1 MAEDGS
7 GSGAGAGY
15 WIIIST
21 LITVVAPLFAR
32 YAESLLMK
40 LLNKLPTY
48 FSVERKWKNSVQL
61 VSNTTTTTFA
71 TRTRVG
77 GAYKAVMYQLLSK
90 HGSVPISH
98 IRQQVLVENQH
109 SDIEDDVDDFL
120 NRSFNFIAT
129 GYNKAVLLDAA
140 THTYVIPT
148 QEETIHRDTV
158 TTNNIINIVSNH
170 VSATELLNMV
180 SGYQIK
186 YHEYIKRYNKEG
198 QLKYI
203 KLRIKDTSRDNGES
217 KGSGPDSG
225 SSNSRSGPS
234 AFCVDNTK
242 RSPVWDI
249 CDFTSSKTFLNVF
262 FTDQDRILQQVDH
275 FTTGE
280 EFYRHRGI
288 PWTLNILLYGVPG
301 CGKTSFIKALS
312 NKLQRHIIDVSLS
325 AIKTTED
332 FRTVFNTEMFKDNYI
347 PIDKRIIVLEDI
359 DCMAS
364 DILSDRSKRVT
375 PVPTDGINDPMNL
388 SCFLNTLD
396 GIHEQN
402 GRIIIATTNC
412 IDTLDPAVL
421 RRFNVKVHFTCL
433 TRALSKSIINNY
445 YDYDVP
451 LPDTWVPHNLTGASL
466 TQLCMQF
473 QDDPEALV
481 DMLVKENFNA

>member
-1 MAEDGS
+1 MAEDRS
-7 GSGAGAGY
+7 GAGY

-32 YAESLLMK
+32 YTESVLMK
-40 LLNKLPTY
+40 LLDKLPMY
-48 FSVERKWKNSVQL
+48 FSIERKWKNSVQL
-61 VSNTTTTTFA
+61 VSNTTITNFSA
-71 TRTRVG
+71 RTRVG
-77 GAYKAVMYQLLSK
+77 GAYKAVMYHLISK
-90 HGSVPISH
+90 HGSVPLSH
-98 IRQQVLVENQH
+98 IRQQVLAEGH
-109 SDIEDDVDDFL
+109 SDIDDETDDYL

-129 GYNKAVLLDAA
+129 GYNKAVLLDET

-148 QEETIHRDTV
+148 QEETTHRETV

-186 YHEYIKRYNKEG
+186 YQEYIKRYNKEG

-203 KLRIKDTSRDNGES
+203 KLRIKDSVRDSAAELRSR
-217 KGSGPDSG
+217 
-225 SSNSRSGPS
+225 SNSNTNSG
-234 AFCVDNTK
+234 AAEFCMETIK
-242 RSPVWDI
+242 RNPVWDI
-249 CDFTSSKTFLNVF
+249 SDFTSSKTFLNVF
-262 FTDQDRILQQVDH
+262 FTDKDRILRQVDH
-275 FTTGE
+275 FTAGE

-332 FRTVFNTEMFKDNYI
+332 FRYVFNTEMFKDNYI

-364 DILSDRSKRVT
+364 DILSDRSKRVA
-375 PVPTDGINDPMNL
+375 PLPTDGGIDDQMNL

-421 RRFNVKVHFTCL
+421 RRFNVKVHFTYL
-433 TRALSKSIINNY
+433 TRELSKNIINNY
-445 YDYDVP
+445 YDYEVP
-451 LPDTWVPHNLTGASL
+451 LSDAWVPHNLTGASL

-473 QDDPEALV
+473 QDDPEMLV
-481 DMLVKENFNA
+481 DTLMKEL